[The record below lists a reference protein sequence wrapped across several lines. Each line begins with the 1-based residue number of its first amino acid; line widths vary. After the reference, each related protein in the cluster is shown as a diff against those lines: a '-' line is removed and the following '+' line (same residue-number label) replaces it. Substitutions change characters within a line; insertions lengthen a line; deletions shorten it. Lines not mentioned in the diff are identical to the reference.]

1 MIYNLHIFHG
11 SGNCIFSLNH
21 DDEHHENTTQM
32 LYGFLWSLKV
42 RVSLLTSLSLSLLTI
57 LFTLFLSLLCSPS
70 RTASVQS

>member
-42 RVSLLTSLSLSLLTI
+42 RVSLLTSVS
-57 LFTLFLSLLCSPS
+57 
-70 RTASVQS
+70 